1 MRRLRFF
8 LILGGGLSLLCGV
21 ALWLLWTHCGLEGC
35 PDLRG
40 LTEYVPDQASVVID
54 REGGEL
60 GQLYRVNRVVVP
72 LDSLPP
78 YLPAAFIAVE
88 DQRFWRHNGV
98 DWYRV
103 LGAAWANL
111 RARRVEEGFSTITMQ
126 LARNVFPEELPQTD
140 RTLRRKWTEMRVA
153 GEIERNFSKEEILEL
168 YLNQIYFG
176 EGAWGVEAAALE
188 YFGKPASELT
198 LGEAA
203 ILAGLIRAPQRL
215 NPRRNLEAARRRR
228 GVVLSKMVEQDFITL
243 ADANLAAAEE
253 IEVEE
258 RKIEEGEGTASYFLE
273 EVRQE
278 VESILGGGAYTG
290 GYIIHTTLDPRAQR
304 AAEEEL
310 EAQISAIEGGRHGN
324 FRHPH
329 RGPEEG
335 GRAGTDTEVTP
346 YLQGAVVVLDVATGD
361 LLALVGGR
369 DFVDSKFDRAV
380 QAWRQPGS
388 AFKPFVYG
396 AALAAGYPPTTILND
411 EPLRLVLPDGTVWEP
426 SNFGGSYQADVMM
439 RDALVQSRN
448 VATIRLAEEV
458 GLDRVIEFARR
469 AGLSGPIPNLP
480 SIAIGAAETRLLELT
495 TAYATLAAL
504 GRRPKPRM
512 ITRIEDR
519 RGRTVWEDTPSTE
532 RAIDPAVAFLLI
544 DLMRGVVDRG
554 TGTPV
559 RGAGYYGPA
568 AGKTG
573 TTNGSTDV
581 WFLGATPEIA
591 AGVWIGFDRPR
602 EIVSG
607 ATGGRLAAPVWGR
620 IMRRIAPASPTGW
633 APPPGIELHWVD
645 EVGTPHTEG
654 CPILGELRPQYFLAG
669 TVPPDS
675 CSGLGYPLLGR
686 PYPSGEWD
694 DSTRQYRPDP
704 DRRDEMEEDELTEE
718 RWWGEL
724 RQRLHRDLPF
734 DEEGSRDAIE
744 PDSGLVGRPHP
755 SGDST
760 SKDPS
765 TEESRRSRD
774 RLDPTPRPA
783 EQGEGAGRGRDG
795 SGKPPA
801 RSPEPDLL
809 GKPKKDP

>member
-258 RKIEEGEGTASYFLE
+258 RKIEEGEGTAAYFLE
-273 EVRQE
+273 EEGQE
-278 VESILGGGAYTG
+278 DERILGGGA
-290 GYIIHTTLDPRAQR
+290 
-304 AAEEEL
+304 
-310 EAQISAIEGGRHGN
+310 
-324 FRHPH
+324 
-329 RGPEEG
+329 
-335 GRAGTDTEVTP
+335 
-346 YLQGAVVVLDVATGD
+346 
-361 LLALVGGR
+361 
-369 DFVDSKFDRAV
+369 
-380 QAWRQPGS
+380 
-388 AFKPFVYG
+388 
-396 AALAAGYPPTTILND
+396 
-411 EPLRLVLPDGTVWEP
+411 
-426 SNFGGSYQADVMM
+426 
-439 RDALVQSRN
+439 
-448 VATIRLAEEV
+448 
-458 GLDRVIEFARR
+458 
-469 AGLSGPIPNLP
+469 
-480 SIAIGAAETRLLELT
+480 
-495 TAYATLAAL
+495 
-504 GRRPKPRM
+504 RRPPPRCS
-512 ITRIEDR
+512 R
-519 RGRTVWEDTPSTE
+519 RCV
-532 RAIDPAVAFLLI
+532 
-544 DLMRGVVDRG
+544 
-554 TGTPV
+554 
-559 RGAGYYGPA
+559 
-568 AGKTG
+568 
-573 TTNGSTDV
+573 
-581 WFLGATPEIA
+581 
-591 AGVWIGFDRPR
+591 
-602 EIVSG
+602 
-607 ATGGRLAAPVWGR
+607 
-620 IMRRIAPASPTGW
+620 
-633 APPPGIELHWVD
+633 
-645 EVGTPHTEG
+645 
-654 CPILGELRPQYFLAG
+654 
-669 TVPPDS
+669 
-675 CSGLGYPLLGR
+675 
-686 PYPSGEWD
+686 
-694 DSTRQYRPDP
+694 
-704 DRRDEMEEDELTEE
+704 
-718 RWWGEL
+718 
-724 RQRLHRDLPF
+724 
-734 DEEGSRDAIE
+734 
-744 PDSGLVGRPHP
+744 
-755 SGDST
+755 
-760 SKDPS
+760 
-765 TEESRRSRD
+765 RRSRVSSVVV
-774 RLDPTPRPA
+774 PTPVAISSIRPSIR
-783 EQGEGAGRGRDG
+783 EPRG
-795 SGKPPA
+795 PPRKSSRP
-801 RSPEPDLL
+801 RSPLSRGDVTGTSDTRTVAQRRGDEQAPI
-809 GKPKKDP
+809 PRSHPISRAQSSSSM